1 MMVMGVF
8 LIKIKQA
15 RGEDLNLSRLY
26 EKIQSHEQEM
36 ARTLAKL
43 LEMQSGFSP
52 QYKSSPDQSPNIST
66 YVHLKWTN
74 KGICVGYKNLL

>member
-1 MMVMGVF
+1 MVMGVF

-15 RGEDLNLSRLY
+15 RAEDLDLSRLY

-43 LEMQSGFSP
+43 LEMQSG
-52 QYKSSPDQSPNIST
+52 SSP
-66 YVHLKWTN
+66 K
-74 KGICVGYKNLL
+74 